1 MTTMAALLGALPLM
15 IGWGMGAELRR
26 PLGVT
31 MVGGLVVSQVLT
43 LFTTPVIYLWFD
55 RMSLRL
61 RHTSTRGTESSEST
75 DSRESGTG
83 DTRAEEG
90 A

>member
-1 MTTMAALLGALPLM
+1 
-15 IGWGMGAELRR
+15 
-26 PLGVT
+26 
-31 MVGGLVVSQVLT
+31 
-43 LFTTPVIYLWFD
+43 
-55 RMSLRL
+55 MSLRL